1 MMDKQVRD
9 FLINMIASSFSD
21 IGYAL
26 RILLGDGNTET
37 DSIISKVE
45 KADDKVKELKALADK
60 RAEEK
65 SNINTPSDEPVSKDE
80 EKPKARKKAEV
91 TSEQKEKEY
100 PRQEREDSVNDEET
114 HEEAT
119 ASTEEVPATVDKAKK
134 EETKPEAPKHKTTIV
149 EVRKIMT
156 ELSRKGKGK
165 VIQDVLSNDFNVT
178 KLSDV
183 KEDDYDDFVTRV
195 LYYAG
200 ETDEFVEVDNA

>member
-1 MMDKQVRD
+1 MDKQVRD

-26 RILLGDGNTET
+26 RILLGDENTDR

-45 KADDKVKELKALADK
+45 KADDRVKALKALADK

-65 SNINTPSDEPVSKDE
+65 SNINTPSDEPAKEDK
-80 EKPKARKKAEV
+80 EKPKAIKKTEAKV
-91 TSEQKEKEY
+91 EKEEKEN
-100 PRQEREDSVNDEET
+100 PLQESEVLVTEEKS
-114 HEEAT
+114 HEEAQ
-119 ASTEEVPATVDKAKK
+119 ASTEDVPTTVEKAKPA
-134 EETKPEAPKHKTTIV
+134 EPKHKTTIV

-165 VIQDVLSNDFNVT
+165 VIQDVLSKDFNVT

-183 KEDDYDDFVTRV
+183 NEDDYDDFVTRV

>member
-1 MMDKQVRD
+1 MDRELELFLLSTIASTFTTIGTALSRYLESRVEKRAQEEPKNVPALSTEIKAEEPTVNNVEKSEPKQVEAKPTNAPKD
-9 FLINMIASSFSD
+9 
-21 IGYAL
+21 
-26 RILLGDGNTET
+26 
-37 DSIISKVE
+37 
-45 KADDKVKELKALADK
+45 
-60 RAEEK
+60 AE
-65 SNINTPSDEPVSKDE
+65 
-80 EKPKARKKAEV
+80 
-91 TSEQKEKEY
+91 
-100 PRQEREDSVNDEET
+100 
-114 HEEAT
+114 
-119 ASTEEVPATVDKAKK
+119 AKK
-134 EETKPEAPKHKTTIV
+134 EEAKPEEPKHKTTIV

>member
-1 MMDKQVRD
+1 MMDKNVRD

-26 RILLGDGNTET
+26 RILLGDENTDR

-45 KADDKVKELKALADK
+45 KADDRVKALKTLADK
-60 RAEEK
+60 RAVEK
-65 SNINTPSDEPVSKDE
+65 INITTPSDEPVSKDKKEPEKHKKTETGE
-80 EKPKARKKAEV
+80 EK
-91 TSEQKEKEY
+91 KEEEI
-100 PRQEREDSVNDEET
+100 PFQESAKPLIKEET
-114 HEEAT
+114 HEEAP
-119 ASTEEVPATVDKAKK
+119 AEEVSVTEDMTK
-134 EETKPEAPKHKTTIV
+134 EEAVKPRAPKHKTTIV

-165 VIQDVLSNDFNVT
+165 VIQDVLSKDFNVT

-183 KEDDYDDFVTRV
+183 KVDDYDDFVTRV

-200 ETDEFVEVDNA
+200 ETGEFVEVDNA

>member
-1 MMDKQVRD
+1 MDKQVRD

-45 KADDKVKELKALADK
+45 KADDRVKELKALADK
-60 RAEEK
+60 RTEEK

-100 PRQEREDSVNDEET
+100 PLQESKDSVTEEET
-114 HEEAT
+114 HKEVS
-119 ASTEEVPATVDKAKK
+119 ASTEEVLSTV

-165 VIQDVLSNDFNVT
+165 VIQDVLSKDFNVT

>member
-26 RILLGDGNTET
+26 RILLGDGKTET
-37 DSIISKVE
+37 DSIISKIE
-45 KADDKVKELKALADK
+45 KADDRVKELRALADK

-65 SNINTPSDEPVSKDE
+65 SNINTPSDEPVKEDK
-80 EKPKARKKAEV
+80 EKSKARKKAEV
-91 TSEQKEKEY
+91 TSEQKEKEK
-100 PRQEREDSVNDEET
+100 PLQESEET
-114 HEEAT
+114 VTVEGTHKDAPP
-119 ASTEEVPATVDKAKK
+119 STEEVSANV

-165 VIQDVLSNDFNVT
+165 VIQDVLSKDFNVT

>member
-1 MMDKQVRD
+1 MMDKNVRD

-26 RILLGDGNTET
+26 RILLGDENTDR

-45 KADDKVKELKALADK
+45 KADDRVKTLQALADK

-65 SNINTPSDEPVSKDE
+65 INIKTPSDEPVSKDKKGPETHKKTETGE
-80 EKPKARKKAEV
+80 EK
-91 TSEQKEKEY
+91 KEEEI
-100 PRQEREDSVNDEET
+100 PLQESAKPLIKEET
-114 HEEAT
+114 HEESPA
-119 ASTEEVPATVDKAKK
+119 EEVTVNENKTK
-134 EETKPEAPKHKTTIV
+134 EGAVKPEAPKHKTTIV

-165 VIQDVLSNDFNVT
+165 VIQDVLSKDFNVT

>member
-45 KADDKVKELKALADK
+45 KADDRVKELKALADK

-65 SNINTPSDEPVSKDE
+65 SNISTPSDESVSKDE
-80 EKPKARKKAEV
+80 EKPEARKKAEV
-91 TSEQKEKEY
+91 TSEQKEKEN
-100 PRQEREDSVNDEET
+100 PLQESEDSVNDEET
-114 HEEAT
+114 HEEVS
-119 ASTEEVPATVDKAKK
+119 ASIEEAPVTVEKAK
-134 EETKPEAPKHKTTIV
+134 PEPPKHKTTIV

-165 VIQDVLSNDFNVT
+165 VIQDVLSKDFNVT